1 MIIHEYFSTTK
12 YIVTI
17 IHIGEE
23 LFDLDLDHDEDN
35 RSYHLQPPLAKAT
48 LSSWHLL
55 PCHRPRALVVS
66 LFVILAIGRGWG
78 YIMIVIFGLVIRRTD
93 AVLIDGR
100 RRRRGHFF
108 IITLRLLFRLFC
120 RQRRIRTTATST
132 GARTR
137 LCRFTSFDRP
147 RASVVGGGDFDFERY
162 RHVAGL
168 WLRSA
173 RPLPYVLSSCVVGG
187 RDLLFE
193 LWAGLGLR
201 AEPAGCS
208 AVEWSLPRR
217 VLE

>member
-23 LFDLDLDHDEDN
+23 LFDLDLDLDEDN

-66 LFVILAIGRGWG
+66 LFVILAIGRDWG

-147 RASVVGGGDFDFERY
+147 RASVVGGGGGDLDTWPDFGCARCA
-162 RHVAGL
+162 HSPMCSPPAS
-168 WLRSA
+168 SA
-173 RPLPYVLSSCVVGG
+173 AEICCSSC
-187 RDLLFE
+187 
-193 LWAGLGLR
+193 
-201 AEPAGCS
+201 EPDWDCA
-208 AVEWSLPRR
+208 
-217 VLE
+217 